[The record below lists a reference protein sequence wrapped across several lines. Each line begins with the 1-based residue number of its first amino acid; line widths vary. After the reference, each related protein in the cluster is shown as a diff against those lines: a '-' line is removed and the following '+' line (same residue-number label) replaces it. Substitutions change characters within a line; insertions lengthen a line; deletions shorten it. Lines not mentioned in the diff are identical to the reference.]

1 MKQIQLGTEHGFHV
15 LLSTYGAGIVEF
27 WAPDRDGR
35 FENIA
40 MPAKHPDPSYAGLT
54 LGPVAGRIRDAKL
67 KIDNHE
73 FALSKNEGNHH
84 LHGGSGGCSF
94 RHWNL
99 VTHADNEA
107 VFSLTLKD
115 GEDGYPGNRTIQAI
129 YQLKPDNT
137 LSLTYRAITDKPTVF
152 SLSNHTYW
160 NLEGRFNAELSDHLL
175 QIPAEY
181 LYLNDEDHIPI
192 KRAKTANTAFDFQ
205 TNKPP
210 IPESND
216 SQLIQEH
223 GLNHAFE
230 TSAATLSNP
239 KSGRSL
245 TITSDYPCMVVY
257 SGGFLTQTDK
267 TKVVP
272 SCAIAFEAQELP
284 ILDQADTLQNKER
297 NVTQPGEVWV
307 RGILFYLNIGF

>member
-1 MKQIQLGTEHGFHV
+1 MN
-15 LLSTYGAGIVEF
+15 SIVQ
-27 WAPDRDGR
+27 
-35 FENIA
+35 
-40 MPAKHPDPSYAGLT
+40 
-54 LGPVAGRIRDAKL
+54 
-67 KIDNHE
+67 
-73 FALSKNEGNHH
+73 NEGHHH

-160 NLEGRFNAELSDHLL
+160 NLEGRFDAELSDHLL

-181 LYLNDEDHIPI
+181 VYLNDEDHIPI
-192 KRAKTANTAFDFQ
+192 KRATTANTVFDFK
-205 TNKPP
+205 TNKSL
-210 IPESND
+210 IPASND
-216 SQLIQEH
+216 SQIIQEH

-230 TSAATLSNP
+230 TSEATLSNP

-257 SGGFLTQTDK
+257 SGGFLTRTDK
-267 TKVVP
+267 IKVVP
-272 SCAIAFEAQELP
+272 SCAIAFEAQQLP
-284 ILDQADTLQNKER
+284 ILDQAETPQEQRKDYYPTGGVWEEDQNYVHPSR
-297 NVTQPGEVWV
+297 
-307 RGILFYLNIGF
+307 